1 MNTSTVGNT
10 HAGIAKLARV
20 AVEPRDAAAGRGGG
34 DPSSRAGS
42 RGGTEGGGAE
52 GGDGSDG
59 SAVSGEPKGSDG
71 TPAGV
76 APETGEEHDLL
87 RSLGFPASTER
98 SRSGA
103 SRTRG
108 ARRLRAWLAR
118 VRKAVRE
125 SELARDERGAVTAEY
140 ALVIMAAVAFAGLL
154 IVIMRSE
161 EVRSMLLSLVQNAL
175 GSAG

>member
-20 AVEPRDAAAGRGGG
+20 AVEPRDAAAGQGGG
-34 DPSSRAGS
+34 DLSSRAGS
-42 RGGTEGGGAE
+42 RGGTVGGGAE
-52 GGDGSDG
+52 GSDG
-59 SAVSGEPKGSDG
+59 SAVGGEPKGSDG
-71 TPAGV
+71 TPTCV
-76 APETGEEHDLL
+76 APETGEEHDML
-87 RSLGFPASTER
+87 RSLGFPVSTER

-118 VRKAVRE
+118 VRRGVRE